1 MTALFGPIPPVL
13 GLALAMH
20 LSLGD
25 FARKGMFK
33 DMMTIGGSWAVAIL
47 LAGAMPL
54 FLGVTFLFLTRSA
67 RGLTVWVRCPTTG
80 ATTVVQYIPDED
92 GYVTDALSCGAF
104 PNGQPISCGLPCLT
118 RGAHIGA
125 TAESVT

>member
-1 MTALFGPIPPVL
+1 MVQ
-13 GLALAMH
+13 
-20 LSLGD
+20 
-25 FARKGMFK
+25 

-54 FLGVTFLFLTRSA
+54 FLGAMFLFLTRSG
-67 RGLTVWVRCPTTG
+67 RGLTVWVRCPITG

-92 GYVTDALSCGAF
+92 GYVTEAISCGAF
-104 PNGQPISCGLPCLT
+104 PNGQSITCGLPCLT
-118 RGAHIGA
+118 RSAHTGV